1 MVRLRFTILFS
12 LLAACSGGDNPK
24 DAGVDQ
30 SFADLP
36 VVKKDLGK
44 VDKSKTGDLN
54 PSTIPTIKSISPDS
68 GFADQ
73 ETAVNIIGENFDQ
86 KTLAVYIDGQVYH
99 GTVQVTPTSA
109 QFTMPKN
116 PYGPPYTPYTVTV
129 QVISQNVM
137 SNLVKF
143 RYILAAKASSNFH
156 GVITTT
162 SLTDAITYIAT
173 KPIEGKVTFSNLDA
187 GVAGNPDAEF
197 GYGPVGTDP
206 SNATTKGWHWTPAT
220 FDRTES
226 GYSFYSIV
234 MHFPTAGDFD
244 MAYRFSVDG
253 GQYWIFADTND
264 TDFAYSTAQA
274 AKLTVKPPPYARYCL
289 GTEDCAAY
297 GGYPV
302 CDTSNKIC
310 VECLAAGDCTGNT
323 TAFGPNCDSKTKTCT
338 CASNDDCASNPHG
351 AVCNPPAD
359 PRATKYCG
367 CTEDTNCTGIKTCKA
382 LVQDGATV
390 CF

>member
-1 MVRLRFTILFS
+1 MYRLRWTLMCS

-30 SFADLP
+30 TFADLP

-44 VDKSKTGDLN
+44 KDQNKSGDLD
-54 PSTIPTIKSISPDS
+54 PGTIPAIKSISPDS

-129 QVISQNVM
+129 QVISRNVM

-143 RYILAAKASSNFH
+143 RYILAAKASAKFH
-156 GVITTT
+156 GVIITK
-162 SLTDAITYIAT
+162 SLLDPVTYIKSKA
-173 KPIEGKVTFSNLDA
+173 IEGKVIFQNLDA

-197 GYGPVGTDP
+197 GYGPVGSDP
-206 SNATTKGWHWTPAT
+206 SNATTKGWHWVPAN

-226 GYSFYSIV
+226 GYSIYSIV
-234 MHFPTAGDFD
+234 MRFPTTGDFD

-253 GQYWIFADTND
+253 GQYWIFADTDD
-264 TDFAYSTAQA
+264 TDFAYSTSQA
-274 AKLTVKPPPYARYCL
+274 AKLKVNAPPHARYCL
-289 GTEDCAAY
+289 EGEDCAGY
-297 GGYPV
+297 GGFPV
-302 CDTSNKIC
+302 CDTPSTTC
-310 VECLAAGDCTGNT
+310 VECLASGDCTGNST
-323 TAFGPNCDSKTKTCT
+323 SFGPNCDTKTKTCT
-338 CASNDDCASNPHG
+338 CGSNDDCASNPHG
-351 AVCNPPAD
+351 AVCNPAAE
-359 PRATKYCG
+359 PRVTKYCG

-382 LVQDGATV
+382 MAENGATS